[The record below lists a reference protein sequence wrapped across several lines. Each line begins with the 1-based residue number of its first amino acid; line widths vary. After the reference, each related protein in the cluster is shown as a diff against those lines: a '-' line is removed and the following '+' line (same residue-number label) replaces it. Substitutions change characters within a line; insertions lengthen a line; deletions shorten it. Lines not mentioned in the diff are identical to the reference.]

1 MKKIMPPL
9 TLMLLLLGIWEGL
22 ARMIASP
29 YILPSPLQI
38 VQKMWELREPLL
50 TIHLPATFAIIA
62 IGLAISLVLGV
73 VLALLMDASVWI
85 ERAFYPLLVISQTIP
100 TTALAPIFVL
110 WFGYTIWSK
119 VLVTVLIAFFPIA
132 MNTFDGLRSVKKG
145 QLELLQTFGAS
156 HFQQFWKLKVPSALP
171 SFFTG
176 LKIAVPLTVIGA
188 AIGEWLGAQAGL
200 GYFSK
205 RMMTQMDGAGVFAP
219 IIVLSLMAM
228 LFAAIVAVGE
238 KKYITWRKES

>member
-1 MKKIMPPL
+1 MKKILPPVL
-9 TLMLLLLGIWEGL
+9 LIALLLSIWEVG
-22 ARMIASP
+22 ARILASP
-29 YILPSPLQI
+29 YILPSPLQVI
-38 VQKMWELREPLL
+38 EKIWLLRESLF
-50 TIHLPATFAIIA
+50 TIHLPATLLIIA
-62 IGLAISLVLGV
+62 IGLAISIVLGV
-73 VLALLMDASVWI
+73 MLALLMDASMWL

-132 MNTFDGLRSVKKG
+132 MNTFEGLRSVKKS

-156 HFQQFWKLKVPSALP
+156 PYQQFWKLKVPTALP

-219 IIVLSLMAM
+219 IAVLSLMAIV
-228 LFAAIVAVGE
+228 FAAILASVE
-238 KKYITWRKES
+238 KKYIDWRKE